1 MAASTQVTSTKSVNK
16 NKVVTMAYTYVDTT
30 TKLGSDTFQIPND
43 ASVVSLQVGAQA
55 TAQTIGLQGSND
67 GTTFA
72 VITSSTKAS
81 AATAG
86 VLVLA
91 RSVIGYFPYYKIYN
105 DTGTASVTASLSFTL
120 A

>member
-1 MAASTQVTSTKSVNK
+1 MASSSVTNQNSVNK
-16 NKVVTMAYTYVDTT
+16 ARVITYNFTFASS
-30 TKLGSDTFQIPND
+30 GSAPSSTFQIPSD
-43 ASVVSLQVGAQA
+43 ASVVSLQVGVQA
-55 TAQTIGLQGSND
+55 TGQTIGLQGSND

-72 VITSSTKAS
+72 TIGSTTLAS

-91 RSVIGYFPYYKIYN
+91 RSVIGYFPYYRLN
-105 DTGTASVTASLSFTL
+105 NATATATVSASLSFTL